1 MIKKREEA
9 REMYEKAKQRGQVA
23 SLLEQE
29 RPNIF
34 TQSVA
39 NIMPGD
45 EILITIKYVENLNYD
60 DGKYEF
66 VFPMVVGPR
75 YIPGQPKSESSGG
88 GWAEDTDKVPD
99 ASRITPPVLKPGERS
114 GHDIA
119 LSVSLDAGVPIQ
131 GIESKSHEV
140 EIKRESDS
148 RGFIKLKESDSIP
161 NKDFILNYHVA
172 GKRPEMAI
180 LTHRGDSG
188 GFFMLMIQPQA
199 EFKLDEITPKEMVFV
214 VDCSGSMS
222 GEPIAKAKQAMRR
235 CIKNMN
241 PNDSFQIIR
250 FSESASQFA
259 EKPIPNTRENRERGL
274 SYINGMSG
282 QGGTNMIE
290 GIKAALDFPK
300 DPERIRTILFMTDGY
315 IGNETEILAAIQ
327 DKLGNAR
334 LFSFG
339 VGSSVNR
346 YLLNRMAEVGRGVV
360 QYVRPDENTEEAVN
374 NFYERISKPYLLDI
388 EVDWKDLEVTD
399 VYPKKIPDLFSA
411 QPVIIHGRYQEAGK
425 ATIQLKGK
433 VTGKETVTKIDVRL
447 PGKEESNSVLGTLW
461 ARTRIKDLMNQMYH
475 GEKQDLVEEVT
486 NLALEFRLMSKY
498 TSFVA
503 VEERLVAEGEGP
515 PKTVMV
521 PVEMP
526 EGVSYEGV
534 FGGQKSKLLSRPVR
548 SVTTASP
555 GSSLSS
561 IKSVTAAP
569 SSGFRGGEY
578 DRAGNTTDN
587 GEGFTYT
594 WRPPSPNLQQVMIT
608 RLKHSLSDY
617 HIYDNILKK
626 LEKAL
631 NDNNPDMRF
640 SINVQQ
646 SFSPYGHILLIIGED
661 PQAALAGGRVIDS
674 LKDSFTKEEK
684 TQLKKYVENGG
695 ILVVM
700 EATPY
705 GGKGGFSA
713 KIQEEVKK
721 IFGDKWQKL
730 PIYFAEDF
738 IKEFNQSNTYS
749 YFAKVL
755 TAVIGKKIN

>member
-1 MIKKREEA
+1 
-9 REMYEKAKQRGQVA
+9 MYEKAKQRGQVA

-461 ARTRIKDLMNQMYH
+461 ARTRIKDLMDQMYH